1 MKANIH
7 PNYRPARATCACSST
22 FVTRATVPEVRVD
35 ICSQCHPF
43 YTGRQKIIDTEG
55 RVERFQQR
63 YVRFQQQSDEAKAKQ
78 TKPPAMA
85 KARAPRVR
93 SSKTTKS

>member
-1 MKANIH
+1 MKAEIH
-7 PNYRPARATCACSST
+7 PKYRPARATCACGST

-43 YTGRQKIIDTEG
+43 YTGRQKIVDTEG

-63 YVRFQQQSDEAKAKQ
+63 YVRYQQQADEAKAKQ
-78 TKPPAMA
+78 TKSPAMA
-85 KARAPRVR
+85 KARAARAGAA
-93 SSKTTKS
+93 KTAKR